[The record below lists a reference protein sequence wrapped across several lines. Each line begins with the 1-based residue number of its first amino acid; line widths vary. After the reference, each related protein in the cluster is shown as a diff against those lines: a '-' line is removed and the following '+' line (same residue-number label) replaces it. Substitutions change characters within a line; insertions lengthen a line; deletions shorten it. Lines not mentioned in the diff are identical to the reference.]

1 MSSLHFGNYL
11 NEIATV
17 PLLTH
22 QEEIE
27 LGTAIFLV
35 SQLRKLT
42 QSAAF
47 NHEGKEQDI
56 EKLSEVTKIPR
67 EKVISLLQE
76 HYAGLENPERQA
88 AREAACQEAVLK
100 LVGANLRLVVKC
112 AGYYRFS
119 HHDIEELTAEGNRG
133 LMIAAEKYDPTIGTR
148 FSTYATWWIQQ
159 SIRMAVNSSHTIRTP
174 VRRASQLAKLMTS
187 NAYDH
192 DSEEQDIAKLSEETN
207 ISEEEVVKLL
217 KCRTQLVP
225 MDAPF
230 PGGDGAAT
238 LQSAIP
244 SGDVAADAQLIES
257 ERLHLLRE
265 LVQKM
270 QEPKRQV
277 LTLRFGLDNQ
287 PVQTLEEIAVVL
299 NVTRERIRKIQLE
312 AVRILQEEFQKL
324 GFNIS
329 TEALIDLKR
338 PAKKTKSNHSLS
350 QATRAKLSSA
360 QKARWQQKRTEKAA
374 GQAPVAQQPL
384 AAVSTAEAE
393 ANPQPPPVMLPAQQ
407 SPAAVSTAEAEAN
420 PQPPPVVLPAQQPPA
435 AVSTAE
441 AEANPQPP
449 PVILPAQQPPAAVST
464 AEAEANPQPPPIIL
478 PAQPQTESAPAT
490 ISPETRK
497 LFIETKQRFDASMRK
512 LQESQVEPSP
522 AQPTAQVPEGTGE
535 EAKQGQVQGKGQAQA
550 PKNPMPVERR
560 LRISASLK
568 AFWAKRRAEK
578 GAAELCPPA
587 SDEAQQLQNAA

>member
-1 MSSLHFGNYL
+1 
-11 NEIATV
+11 
-17 PLLTH
+17 
-22 QEEIE
+22 
-27 LGTAIFLV
+27 
-35 SQLRKLT
+35 
-42 QSAAF
+42 
-47 NHEGKEQDI
+47 
-56 EKLSEVTKIPR
+56 
-67 EKVISLLQE
+67 
-76 HYAGLENPERQA
+76 
-88 AREAACQEAVLK
+88 
-100 LVGANLRLVVKC
+100 
-112 AGYYRFS
+112 
-119 HHDIEELTAEGNRG
+119 
-133 LMIAAEKYDPTIGTR
+133 
-148 FSTYATWWIQQ
+148 
-159 SIRMAVNSSHTIRTP
+159 
-174 VRRASQLAKLMTS
+174 MTS

>member
-1 MSSLHFGNYL
+1 M
-11 NEIATV
+11 V
-17 PLLTH
+17 
-22 QEEIE
+22 
-27 LGTAIFLV
+27 
-35 SQLRKLT
+35 
-42 QSAAF
+42 
-47 NHEGKEQDI
+47 
-56 EKLSEVTKIPR
+56 
-67 EKVISLLQE
+67 SLLQE

-393 ANPQPPPVMLPAQQ
+393 ANPQPPPV
-407 SPAAVSTAEAEAN
+407 
-420 PQPPPVVLPAQQPPA
+420 
-435 AVSTAE
+435 
-441 AEANPQPP
+441 
-449 PVILPAQQPPAAVST
+449 ILPAHQPPAAVST

-522 AQPTAQVPEGTGE
+522 AQPTAQVPVGTGE

>member
-67 EKVISLLQE
+67 EKVVSLLQE

-420 PQPPPVVLPAQQPPA
+420 PQPPP
-435 AVSTAE
+435 
-441 AEANPQPP
+441 
-449 PVILPAQQPPAAVST
+449 
-464 AEAEANPQPPPIIL
+464 IIL

>member
-1 MSSLHFGNYL
+1 
-11 NEIATV
+11 
-17 PLLTH
+17 
-22 QEEIE
+22 
-27 LGTAIFLV
+27 
-35 SQLRKLT
+35 
-42 QSAAF
+42 
-47 NHEGKEQDI
+47 
-56 EKLSEVTKIPR
+56 
-67 EKVISLLQE
+67 
-76 HYAGLENPERQA
+76 
-88 AREAACQEAVLK
+88 
-100 LVGANLRLVVKC
+100 
-112 AGYYRFS
+112 
-119 HHDIEELTAEGNRG
+119 
-133 LMIAAEKYDPTIGTR
+133 
-148 FSTYATWWIQQ
+148 
-159 SIRMAVNSSHTIRTP
+159 MAVNSSHTIRTP
-174 VRRASQLAKLMTS
+174 VRRASQLAKLMMS

-374 GQAPVAQQPL
+374 GQAPVAQQP
-384 AAVSTAEAE
+384 
-393 ANPQPPPVMLPAQQ
+393 
-407 SPAAVSTAEAEAN
+407 PAAVSTAEAEAN
-420 PQPPPVVLPAQQPPA
+420 PQSPPVILPAQQPPA

-464 AEAEANPQPPPIIL
+464 AEAEANPQPLPIIL

-522 AQPTAQVPEGTGE
+522 GQPTAQVPVGTGE
-535 EAKQGQVQGKGQAQA
+535 EAKQGQVQGQGQAQA

>member
-67 EKVISLLQE
+67 EKVVSLLQE

-277 LTLRFGLDNQ
+277 LTLRFVLDNQ
-287 PVQTLEEIAVVL
+287 HVQTLEEIAVVL

-374 GQAPVAQQPL
+374 GQAPVAQQP
-384 AAVSTAEAE
+384 
-393 ANPQPPPVMLPAQQ
+393 
-407 SPAAVSTAEAEAN
+407 
-420 PQPPPVVLPAQQPPA
+420 PA

-464 AEAEANPQPPPIIL
+464 AEAEANPQPLPIIL

-522 AQPTAQVPEGTGE
+522 AQPTAQVPVGTGE
-535 EAKQGQVQGKGQAQA
+535 EAKQGQVQGQGQAQA

>member
-1 MSSLHFGNYL
+1 
-11 NEIATV
+11 
-17 PLLTH
+17 
-22 QEEIE
+22 
-27 LGTAIFLV
+27 
-35 SQLRKLT
+35 
-42 QSAAF
+42 
-47 NHEGKEQDI
+47 
-56 EKLSEVTKIPR
+56 
-67 EKVISLLQE
+67 
-76 HYAGLENPERQA
+76 
-88 AREAACQEAVLK
+88 
-100 LVGANLRLVVKC
+100 
-112 AGYYRFS
+112 
-119 HHDIEELTAEGNRG
+119 
-133 LMIAAEKYDPTIGTR
+133 
-148 FSTYATWWIQQ
+148 
-159 SIRMAVNSSHTIRTP
+159 MAVNSSHTIRTP

-374 GQAPVAQQPL
+374 GQAPVAQQPP

-393 ANPQPPPVMLPAQQ
+393 VNPQPPPVMLPAQQ

-420 PQPPPVVLPAQQPPA
+420 PQPPPVILPAQQPPAAVSMAEAEANPQPRPVILPAQQPPA

-464 AEAEANPQPPPIIL
+464 AEAEANPQPPPVILPAEQPPAAVSTAEAEANPQPPPVILPAQQPPAAVSTAEAEANPQPLPIIL

-522 AQPTAQVPEGTGE
+522 AQPTAQVPVGTGE
-535 EAKQGQVQGKGQAQA
+535 EAKQGQVQGQGQAQA

-578 GAAELCPPA
+578 GAAELCPAA

>member
-1 MSSLHFGNYL
+1 
-11 NEIATV
+11 
-17 PLLTH
+17 
-22 QEEIE
+22 
-27 LGTAIFLV
+27 
-35 SQLRKLT
+35 
-42 QSAAF
+42 
-47 NHEGKEQDI
+47 
-56 EKLSEVTKIPR
+56 
-67 EKVISLLQE
+67 
-76 HYAGLENPERQA
+76 
-88 AREAACQEAVLK
+88 

-420 PQPPPVVLPAQQPPA
+420 PQPPP
-435 AVSTAE
+435 
-441 AEANPQPP
+441 
-449 PVILPAQQPPAAVST
+449 
-464 AEAEANPQPPPIIL
+464 IIL

-522 AQPTAQVPEGTGE
+522 AQPTAQVPVGTGE
-535 EAKQGQVQGKGQAQA
+535 EAKQGQVQGQGQAQA

>member
-67 EKVISLLQE
+67 EKVVSLLQE

-374 GQAPVAQQPL
+374 GQAPVAQQP
-384 AAVSTAEAE
+384 
-393 ANPQPPPVMLPAQQ
+393 
-407 SPAAVSTAEAEAN
+407 
-420 PQPPPVVLPAQQPPA
+420 PA

-522 AQPTAQVPEGTGE
+522 AQPTAQVPVGTGE
-535 EAKQGQVQGKGQAQA
+535 EAKQGQVQGQGQAQA